1 VGDAPTFSTLANDD
15 KNATQGIE
23 GWISYYPVEE
33 TTVLRL
39 GLQHLM
45 FSSGDG
51 INRDPQTTITLQFLF
66 SLGPHK
72 AHPF

>member
-1 VGDAPTFSTLANDD
+1 LANDD
-15 KNATQGIE
+15 KNKTTGLEAWFG
-23 GWISYYPVEE
+23 YYPFEE
-33 TTVLRL
+33 TLALRL

-45 FSSGDG
+45 FNQADG
-51 INRDPQTTITLQFLF
+51 NERDAETIINLQLIF